1 MQPPKN
7 GKDVPTHQ
15 NWDDVLAGKY
25 ENVISGG
32 PIFIV
37 RICDWMYQ
45 SYCSSLKEMFI
56 GDSHIPDCSKGT
68 SILL

>member
-15 NWDDVLAGKY
+15 NWDDVLARKY
-25 ENVISGG
+25 EDVISGG

-37 RICDWMYQ
+37 RICDWMYKG
-45 SYCSSLKEMFI
+45 YCSLFQMLNICDFRAS
-56 GDSHIPDCSKGT
+56 DDSKGI
-68 SILL
+68 SMLF